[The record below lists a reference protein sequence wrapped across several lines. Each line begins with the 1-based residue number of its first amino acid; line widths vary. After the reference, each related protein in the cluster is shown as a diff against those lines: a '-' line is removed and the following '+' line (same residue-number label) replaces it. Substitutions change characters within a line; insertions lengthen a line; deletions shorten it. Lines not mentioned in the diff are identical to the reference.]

1 MALPQ
6 LIAEDVRELDRVLG
20 ELVSRSESSAALV
33 IDKAGFLITQ
43 AGEVENLDA
52 ITLAALAA
60 GSFAATQGM
69 ASVVSEPNF
78 NSVYQ
83 QGENFSLVVQ
93 NIDVET
99 LLVVVFRSHVSV
111 GAVKYFANVAVPQI
125 ARQFIAARERNPDS
139 GIDLSLMNLEDSSE
153 FFRKVA
159 RTA

>member
-6 LIAEDVRELDRVLG
+6 LIAEDVRELDRLLG
-20 ELVSRSESSAALV
+20 ELVSRSEASAALI

-43 AGEVENLDA
+43 AGDFEQFDST
-52 ITLAALAA
+52 TLAALAA

-83 QGENFSLVVQ
+83 QGENFSLLVQ
-93 NIDVET
+93 NIESDT
-99 LLVVVFRSHVSV
+99 LLMVVFAAHVSV
-111 GAVKYFANVAVPQI
+111 GAVKYFANTTVPLLAQ
-125 ARQFIAARERNPDS
+125 QFETARERNPNAS
-139 GIDLSLMNLEDSSE
+139 LDLATMNMEDSSE

-159 RTA
+159 QK

>member
-6 LIAEDVRELDRVLG
+6 LIAEDVQEIDRLLG
-20 ELVSRSESSAALV
+20 ELISRSEATATML

-43 AGEVENLDA
+43 AGDFENFDST
-52 ITLAALAA
+52 TLAALAA

-83 QGENFSLVVQ
+83 QGETFSLLVQ
-93 NIDVET
+93 NVEFDT
-99 LLVVVFRSHVSV
+99 LIVVVFAAHVSV
-111 GAVKYFANVAVPQI
+111 GAVKYFANAAVPQVAQQLET
-125 ARQFIAARERNPDS
+125 ARQRNPD
-139 GIDLSLMNLEDSSE
+139 GALDLSMMNMENSSE

-159 RTA
+159 QA

>member
-20 ELVSRSESSAALV
+20 ELVSRSESLSALV
-33 IDKAGFLITQ
+33 IDKGGFLITQ

-83 QGENFSLVVQ
+83 QGEIFSLVVQ
-93 NIDVET
+93 NIDAET
-99 LLVVVFRSHVSV
+99 LLVVVFRAHVSV

-125 ARQFIAARERNPDS
+125 AAQFLVAHERNPD
-139 GIDLSLMNLEDSSE
+139 GGMDLSMMNIEDSSE

>member
-20 ELVSRSESSAALV
+20 ELVSRSESSAAMI
-33 IDKAGFLITQ
+33 IDKGGFLITQ
-43 AGEVENLDA
+43 AGEVENLDGM
-52 ITLAALAA
+52 TLAALAA

-93 NIDVET
+93 NIDAET
-99 LLVVVFRSHVSV
+99 LLVVVFRAHVSV
-111 GAVKYFANVAVPQI
+111 GAVKYFANSAVPQI
-125 ARQFIAARERNPDS
+125 ATQFLSARDRNPD
-139 GIDLSLMNLEDSSE
+139 GAIDLSMMNMEDSSE
-153 FFRKVA
+153 FFRKMA
-159 RTA
+159 KTA